1 MPLESGSSR
10 EVVSSNIATEVRSG
24 KDPKQAA
31 AIAYSKAREDAD
43 HDHVTVGKGPLSRVV
58 SVGMMMDAVQ
68 VAADQVAELAKRI
81 DAMRAAR
88 DRRA

>member
-1 MPLESGSSR
+1 MPLEPGSSQ
-10 EVVSSNIATEVRSG
+10 EVISRNIATEVRSG

-58 SVGMMMDAVQ
+58 SVGMMMDAIQ
-68 VAADQVAELAKRI
+68 CAADQVADLAMRVDALMAKR
-81 DAMRAAR
+81 
-88 DRRA
+88 